1 MTIVALGA
9 DLRLVDGHIGDAGR
23 EARAF
28 AAESGWFDL
37 STLREPYRVEGMK
50 TMGYELVEQLDGRLP
65 TAIVYPTGGGEGTV
79 GIWKALG
86 EMRRWNWLPAD
97 APLPRMVVAQSS
109 GCAPIV
115 RAFAAGADRAEP
127 WADPHTYASG
137 LRVPGPLGDR
147 MLLRTL
153 RESAGHAVAIDDH
166 VTRDATQAL
175 ATASGMDAA
184 PEGGCALAAVEQLV
198 RAGALDARDEVVVFN
213 TGSGA
218 SYRREAEDPPMQGA
232 R

>member
-1 MTIVALGA
+1 MAIVALGA

-23 EARAF
+23 EARGF

-50 TMGYELVEQLDGRLP
+50 TMGYELVEQLGGHLP
-65 TAIVYPTGGGEGTV
+65 TAIVYPTGGGEGTI

-86 EMRRWNWLPAD
+86 EMRAWGWLASE
-97 APLPRMVVAQSS
+97 APMPRMVVAQSS

-115 RAFAAGADRAEP
+115 RAHAAGAERAEP
-127 WADPHTYASG
+127 WADPRTYASG

-147 MLLRTL
+147 LLLRTL
-153 RESAGHAVAIDDH
+153 RESGGHAVAVDDD
-166 VTRDATQAL
+166 VTRAATRAL
-175 ATASGMDAA
+175 AAATGFDAA
-184 PEGGCALAAVEQLV
+184 PEGGCALAAVDRLV
-198 RAGALDARDEVVVFN
+198 RDGALGTHDEVLVFN

-218 SYRREAEDPPMQGA
+218 SYRREAEDLPKDWCA
-232 R
+232 